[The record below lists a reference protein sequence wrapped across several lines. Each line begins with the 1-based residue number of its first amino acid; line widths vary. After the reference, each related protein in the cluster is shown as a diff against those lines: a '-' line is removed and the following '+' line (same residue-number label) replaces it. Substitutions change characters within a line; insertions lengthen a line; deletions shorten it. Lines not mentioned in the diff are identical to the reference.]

1 MSALAGFACD
11 IVVSSQKQE
20 TARMDA
26 PPGEVTI
33 LLQFWGSGDRSVEP
47 QLFELVLPDLKKLAR
62 GIMRGE
68 RPGHTLQPTALLNEA
83 YFRLVAAR
91 ERDWHNRRHF
101 FAFAARV
108 MRRLLVD
115 HARRRP
121 TAQFVPVEELDDWL
135 RASTGRIAQAAEIDE
150 LLNQAH
156 DLDPDW
162 STLVE
167 LKFYLGFTDEEAADA
182 LHMPLRTLQRK
193 FGDARR
199 WLFEK
204 LEPGSCQDLVPRKN

>member
-1 MSALAGFACD
+1 
-11 IVVSSQKQE
+11 
-20 TARMDA
+20 MDTPA
-26 PPGEVTI
+26 GEVTL
-33 LLQFWGSGDRSVEP
+33 LLQSWGNGDRDVEP
-47 QLFELVLPDLKKLAR
+47 RLFELVLPDLKRLAR

-68 RPGHTLQPTALLNEA
+68 RPGHSLQPTALLNEA
-83 YFRLVAAR
+83 YCRLVVAR
-91 ERDWHNRRHF
+91 EREWHNRRHF

-108 MRRLLVD
+108 MRRLLID

-121 TAQFVPVEELDDWL
+121 AAQFVPVEELDNWL
-135 RASTGRIAQAAEIDE
+135 SASADRIAQAIEIDR
-150 LLNQAH
+150 LLNQTR

-162 STLVE
+162 STLIE
-167 LKFYLGFTDEEAADA
+167 LKFYLGFTDEETADA

-204 LEPGSCQDLVPRKN
+204 LEPGSCKDLVLWKTKMTNS